1 MCVLLNNEACR
12 KVFGTGDV
20 DDVRFAFGRL
30 ADAAVF
36 ERQRIAWKRAGE
48 HAEHQAGKI
57 LLHGVEALL
66 RQIYRRSATSAPVPS
81 GRRTITCRR
90 GPAVRCRSPT
100 GTTAT
105 ARPEHRE
112 L

>member
-1 MCVLLNNEACR
+1 MCVLLNNETRR

-36 ERQRIAWKRAGE
+36 ERQRIAGKRARE

-57 LLHGVEALL
+57 LLHRVEALL
-66 RQIYRRSATSAPVPS
+66 GRVYRRSATSAPVS
-81 GRRTITCRR
+81 AGRRTITWRR
-90 GPAVRCRSPT
+90 GPAVRRRSPT

-105 ARPEHRE
+105 
-112 L
+112 